1 MYLEHRN
8 LTPMTGSHRVDILE
22 MYPSTQ
28 DEVVYEAMSTSKKI
42 KDLQISPR
50 KESSSHIK
58 KVRELYLQDP

>member
-50 KESSSHIK
+50 KESSRYS
-58 KVRELYLQDP
+58 